1 MAIYE
6 YRCEQHGPFD
16 VSRPLGT
23 AAQTEPCPECG
34 AAASR
39 VISAPMVRS
48 SARNGVFAAIERAD
62 KSRHEP
68 EVVTS
73 LPRTGV
79 YKRTPMATM
88 TPQRARLPR
97 P

>member
-16 VSRPLGT
+16 VNRPLGT
-23 AAQTEPCPECG
+23 AAASEACPQCG
-34 AAASR
+34 AVSSR
-39 VISAPMVRS
+39 VISAPMFSS
-48 SARNGVFAAIERAD
+48 SARRGVFAAIERAD
-62 KSRHEP
+62 KSRYQP